1 MSKFPKQ
8 FGPDVEVHEVDLDRE
23 DVRFRADRLTEARA
37 EAVAEEVLSRTPGR
51 PSLSGPGQ
59 KSPSVTVRLPKGER
73 TRLDAVAAKQGRRPS
88 AVIREALDE
97 YMARHAG

>member
-1 MSKFPKQ
+1 MSRFPTKL
-8 FGPDVEVHEVDLDRE
+8 GPDVEVREVDLDRE
-23 DVRFRADRLTEARA
+23 DMRFRGERLTEVRA

-51 PSLSGPGQ
+51 PSMSGPGQ

>member
-1 MSKFPKQ
+1 MSKFPKS
-8 FGPDVEVHEVDLDRE
+8 FGPDVEVREVDLDRE
-23 DVRFRADRLTEARA
+23 EVRFRGERLTEARA
-37 EAVAEEVLSRTPGR
+37 EAVAAEVLARTPGR